1 MVLTIHPRPVPL
13 FYRDIILVAR
23 YILLSH
29 FPVYTDN
36 TRTHTYTSFTINY
49 SIQFLNYYVTRITI
63 TSLTFRRSKAGDFR
77 SNRSLSWIQFYRNK
91 LHLQRHKIHARNLD
105 IYPCFSRRITQLYL
119 LLFRKYHNVHFSIFR
134 MAHVVGHKDQFVAV
148 ECSTSFSVVNII
160 NSALQAMTDGDEA
173 MLCCIAAGLSPL
185 NTCTRTRAGCAL
197 LASQV

>member
-77 SNRSLSWIQFYRNK
+77 SNRSLSWIQFCRNK
-91 LHLQRHKIHARNLD
+91 LHLQRHKIHARNLN
-105 IYPCFSRRITQLYL
+105 IYPCFSRRITQLY
-119 LLFRKYHNVHFSIFR
+119 I
-134 MAHVVGHKDQFVAV
+134 
-148 ECSTSFSVVNII
+148 SFSFENITTFI
-160 NSALQAMTDGDEA
+160 FLYFEWHTWRGTKISSWRWNAAPVSAW
-173 MLCCIAAGLSPL
+173 
-185 NTCTRTRAGCAL
+185 
-197 LASQV
+197 